1 MPLYKGIVSYS
12 NARGEHATSGGML
25 EAPFYAGTPAGAV
38 ERLLLSRP
46 AFVQRRAYAAELMEW
61 DALSSAQYDAD
72 RLGLEFRFELGPM
85 LPPIP
90 EFWQGNESV
99 YRNHQWSVSYRGLR
113 SHGLEENVSL
123 PIEQMMDITGK
134 AGEHVY
140 VWPVEYAR
148 TVKGLD
154 IDALGDAMER
164 AVERVLP
171 ESFDRM
177 AFLRT
182 LYKARKLA
190 LELESAPAEV
200 EEDPAPGF

>member
-1 MPLYKGIVSYS
+1 
-12 NARGEHATSGGML
+12 
-25 EAPFYAGTPAGAV
+25 
-38 ERLLLSRP
+38 
-46 AFVQRRAYAAELMEW
+46 
-61 DALSSAQYDAD
+61 
-72 RLGLEFRFELGPM
+72 
-85 LPPIP
+85 
-90 EFWQGNESV
+90 
-99 YRNHQWSVSYRGLR
+99 
-113 SHGLEENVSL
+113 
-123 PIEQMMDITGK
+123 
-134 AGEHVY
+134 
-140 VWPVEYAR
+140 VEYAR